1 MNITQLSENGF
12 FATEILPDKLLNELS
27 RMAKSF
33 ETVDD
38 IRGNATSFHMR
49 EVSFLFKNTEINN
62 QIISTLEPHIK
73 PITPDYG
80 LMYGLELWRDYPG
93 WINPAHMDC
102 PEAQNIMI
110 VYLDDQP
117 LANGTEYTEF
127 GKTYQVS
134 YEKNSALILLNSD
147 KTLHGMSGTVPEN
160 TLRHSLYI
168 SWITRDRAKDLGIG
182 QRILGYE

>member
-1 MNITQLSENGF
+1 MNIIQLSDNGF
-12 FATEILPDKLLNELS
+12 FATEILPDNLLNELAT
-27 RMAKSF
+27 MAKSF
-33 ETVDD
+33 ETIDD
-38 IRGNATSFHMR
+38 IRGNITSSHIR
-49 EVSFLFKNTEINN
+49 EVSFLFKNIEINN
-62 QIISTLEPHIK
+62 QIISILEPQIK
-73 PITPDYG
+73 PITPDYDF
-80 LMYGLELWRDYPG
+80 MYGIELWRDYPG
-93 WINPAHMDC
+93 WTNPTHMDC

-110 VYLDDQP
+110 IYLDDQP

-168 SWITRDRAKDLGIG
+168 SWLTRDRAKDLGFG
-182 QRILGYE
+182 K

>member
-1 MNITQLSENGF
+1 MNITQLSANGF
-12 FATEILPDKLLNELS
+12 FATEILPDRLLDELS

-33 ETVDD
+33 ETIDD
-38 IRGNATSFHMR
+38 IRGNETLSCKR

-62 QIISTLEPHIK
+62 QIISILEPHIK
-73 PITPDYG
+73 PITPNYS

>member
-12 FATEILPDKLLNELS
+12 FANEILPDNLLDELS

-33 ETVDD
+33 ETIDD
-38 IRGNATSFHMR
+38 IRGNGTLSCKR

-62 QIISTLEPHIK
+62 QIISILEPYIK
-73 PITPDYG
+73 PITPNYS

-93 WINPAHMDC
+93 YTNPTHMDC

-110 VYLDDQP
+110 VYLDNQS
-117 LANGTEYTEF
+117 LANGTEYTEN
-127 GKTYQVS
+127 GKTYRVS

-160 TLRHSLYI
+160 TVRHSLYV
-168 SWITRDRAKDLGIG
+168 SWLTHDRAKDLGL
-182 QRILGYE
+182 RK

>member
-1 MNITQLSENGF
+1 MNITQLSDNGF
-12 FATEILPDKLLNELS
+12 FATEILPDNLLNKLS
-27 RMAKSF
+27 RIAKSF
-33 ETVDD
+33 ETIDD
-38 IRGNATSFHMR
+38 IRGNGTLSCKR

-62 QIISTLEPHIK
+62 QIISILEPYIK

-93 WINPAHMDC
+93 WTNPAHMDC

-110 VYLDDQP
+110 IYLDDQS
-117 LANGTEYTEF
+117 LANGTEYTEN
-127 GKTYQVS
+127 GKTYRVS

-160 TLRHSLYI
+160 TVRHSLYV
-168 SWITRDRAKDLGIG
+168 SWITQDRARELDFGK
-182 QRILGYE
+182 

>member
-1 MNITQLSENGF
+1 MNITQLSANGF
-12 FATEILPDKLLNELS
+12 FATEILPDKLLDELS

-33 ETVDD
+33 ETIDD
-38 IRGNATSFHMR
+38 IRGNGTLSCKR

-62 QIISTLEPHIK
+62 QIISTLEPYIK

-110 VYLDDQP
+110 VYLDNQP
-117 LANGTEYTEF
+117 LANGTEYTEN
-127 GKTYQVS
+127 GKTYRVS

-147 KTLHGMSGTVPEN
+147 KTLHGMSGTIREN
-160 TLRHSLYI
+160 IMRHSLYT
-168 SWITRDRAKDLGIG
+168 SWITRDRAKELGI
-182 QRILGYE
+182 

>member
-12 FATEILPDKLLNELS
+12 FANEILPDNLLDELS

-33 ETVDD
+33 ETIDD
-38 IRGNATSFHMR
+38 MRGNGTLSCKR

-62 QIISTLEPHIK
+62 QIISILEPYIK
-73 PITPDYG
+73 PITPNYS

-93 WINPAHMDC
+93 YTNPTHMDC

-110 VYLDDQP
+110 VYLDDQS
-117 LANGTEYTEF
+117 LANGTEYTEN
-127 GKTYQVS
+127 GKTYRVS
-134 YEKNSALILLNSD
+134 YKKNSALILLNSD

-160 TLRHSLYI
+160 TLRHSLYV
-168 SWITRDRAKDLGIG
+168 SWLTHDRAKNLGF
-182 QRILGYE
+182 RK

>member
-12 FATEILPDKLLNELS
+12 FATEILPDNLLNELS
-27 RMAKSF
+27 SIAKSF
-33 ETVDD
+33 ETIDD
-38 IRGNATSFHMR
+38 IRGNGTLSCKR

-93 WINPAHMDC
+93 WENPTHMDC

-110 VYLDDQP
+110 IYLDDQP
-117 LANGTEYTEF
+117 LANGTEYTEN
-127 GKTYQVS
+127 GKIYRVS

-147 KTLHGMSGTVPEN
+147 KTLHGMSGIVSEN
-160 TLRHSLYI
+160 TLRHSLYV
-168 SWITRDRAKDLGIG
+168 SWLTRERVKDLGFG
-182 QRILGYE
+182 K

>member
-1 MNITQLSENGF
+1 MNITQLSDNGF
-12 FATEILPDKLLNELS
+12 FATEILPDNLLNELAT
-27 RMAKSF
+27 MAKSF

-38 IRGNATSFHMR
+38 VRGNGTPSCMR

-62 QIISTLEPHIK
+62 QIISMLEPHIK
-73 PITPDYG
+73 PITPNYG

-93 WINPAHMDC
+93 YTNPAHMDC

-110 VYLDDQP
+110 VYLDDQS
-117 LANGTEYTEF
+117 LANGTEYTEN
-127 GKTYQVS
+127 GKTYRVS

-160 TLRHSLYI
+160 TVRHSLYV
-168 SWITRDRAKDLGIG
+168 SWITQDRARELDFGK
-182 QRILGYE
+182 

>member
-12 FATEILPDKLLNELS
+12 FATGILPDNLLNELS
-27 RMAKSF
+27 SIAKSF
-33 ETVDD
+33 ETIDD
-38 IRGNATSFHMR
+38 IRGNGTLHCKR

-62 QIISTLEPHIK
+62 QIISILEPYIK

-93 WINPAHMDC
+93 WTNPAHMDC

-110 VYLDDQP
+110 IYLDDQS
-117 LANGTEYTEF
+117 LANGTEYTEN
-127 GKTYQVS
+127 GKTYRVS

-160 TLRHSLYI
+160 TVRHSLYV
-168 SWITRDRAKDLGIG
+168 SWITQDRARELDFGK
-182 QRILGYE
+182 

>member
-27 RMAKSF
+27 RKAKSF

-38 IRGNATSFHMR
+38 IRGNATFSHMR

-93 WINPAHMDC
+93 WINPTHMDC